1 MNQRT
6 HNFITAALAFLS
18 LVISGA
24 ALYVSWSQHDSDYDR
39 AVLVQPGALPLSTVN
54 EGSMPVELEVA
65 NTSKTNLQYFLRAHT
80 NMGCIKGINGRPLFM
95 PCDYESQVISLSK
108 SDVGKNSFRHT
119 LTLDAHAGAVK
130 THPLAYISAPDYFLT
145 IEIIDASN
153 GRNLYKSECFYVYHI
168 DERVFGLYQP
178 VIDTTGESE
187 KRQRMC
193 RP

>member
-18 LVISGA
+18 FVISGV
-24 ALYVSWSQHDSDYDR
+24 ALYLSWSQQDSDYDR
-39 AVLVQPGALPLSTVN
+39 AVLVQPGSLPLSTI
-54 EGSMPVELEVA
+54 EEASMLVELEVT

-80 NMGCIKGINGRPLFM
+80 NMGCLKGVNGRPLFM

-108 SDVGKNSFRHT
+108 FDAGKNSFTHT
-119 LTLDAHAGAVK
+119 LTLDPHAGAVK
-130 THPLAYISAPDYFLT
+130 THPLAYISDPDYFLT

-153 GRNLYKSECFYVYHI
+153 GRNLYKSECFYVYHV
-168 DERVFGLYQP
+168 DERAFSLDQP